1 MATSPV
7 LPTNTATTASFT
19 AAPMP
24 AATVTA
30 LSDEALMA
38 QVQAGDLDQL
48 TGLFERYH
56 GPLFG
61 FLARLANGDRDLAQD
76 LTQNVFVRVLR
87 YRASYQPGQAFRAWV
102 YQMARHVWADHYQ
115 RQRPSAD
122 LEEVEKTAA
131 HGRAAQAQRAAT
143 DQHQALHEALALLPA
158 AQREVL
164 LLHRFQGFDY
174 AEIGEQLG
182 CTAGAARVKAHR
194 ALDALRKIYL
204 S

>member
-1 MATSPV
+1 
-7 LPTNTATTASFT
+7 
-19 AAPMP
+19 MP
-24 AATVTA
+24 AATATR
-30 LSDEALMA
+30 LSDEALME
-38 QVQAGDLDQL
+38 QVRDGALDCL
-48 TGLFERYH
+48 TGLFERYQ

-61 FLARLANGDRDLAQD
+61 FLARLANGDREVAQD

-87 YRASYQPGQAFRAWV
+87 YRASYQPGQPFRAWV
-102 YQMARHVWADHYQ
+102 YQLARHVWADHYQ

-131 HGRAAQAQRAAT
+131 HGRAAQAQRATT
-143 DQHQALHEALALLPA
+143 DQHEALQEALALLPA

>member
-1 MATSPV
+1 
-7 LPTNTATTASFT
+7 
-19 AAPMP
+19 MP
-24 AATVTA
+24 AATATL
-30 LSDEALMA
+30 LSDEALMERVRA
-38 QVQAGDLDQL
+38 DELDCL
-48 TGLFERYH
+48 TGLFERYQA
-56 GPLFG
+56 PLFG
-61 FLARLANGDRDLAQD
+61 FLARLANGDRDVAQD

-87 YRASYQPGQAFRAWV
+87 YRASYQPGQPFRAWV
-102 YQMARHVWADHYQ
+102 YQMARHVWADYYQ

-143 DQHQALHEALALLPA
+143 DQHQALHEALNLLPP

>member
-1 MATSPV
+1 MSA
-7 LPTNTATTASFT
+7 
-19 AAPMP
+19 
-24 AATVTA
+24 AATAVRF
-30 LSDEALMA
+30 SDEALMER
-38 QVQAGDLDQL
+38 VREGELDCL
-48 TGLFERYH
+48 TGLFERYQ

-61 FLARLANGDRDLAQD
+61 FLARLANGDREVAED

-87 YRASYQPGQAFRAWV
+87 YRASYQPGQPFRAWV

-122 LEEVEKTAA
+122 LEEVEKTTA
-131 HGRAAQAQRAAT
+131 HGRAAQAQRAHH
-143 DQHQALHEALALLPA
+143 DQQQALHEALALLPA

-164 LLHRFQGFDY
+164 VLHRFQGFDY

>member
-1 MATSPV
+1 MATPPV
-7 LPTNTATTASFT
+7 LPTNLPITAHLT
-19 AAPMP
+19 AARMP
-24 AATVTA
+24 AVFAPTF
-30 LSDEALMA
+30 SDETLMA

-61 FLARLANGDRDLAQD
+61 FLARLANGDRELAQD

-102 YQMARHVWADHYQ
+102 YQLARHVWADHYQ
-115 RQRPSAD
+115 RQRPTAY

-143 DQHQALHEALALLPA
+143 DQNQALHEALALLPA

-164 LLHRFQGFDY
+164 VLHRFQGFDY

>member
-1 MATSPV
+1 MDTLPV
-7 LPTNTATTASFT
+7 LPSKPDSFEPF
-19 AAPMP
+19 AARMP
-24 AATVTA
+24 AAA
-30 LSDEALMA
+30 IQLSDEALMER
-38 QVQAGDLDQL
+38 VHGGELDCL
-48 TGLFERYH
+48 TGLFERYQ

-61 FLARLANGDRDLAQD
+61 FLARLANGDREVAQD

-87 YRASYQPGQAFRAWV
+87 YRASYQPGQPFRAWV

-131 HGRAAQAQRAAT
+131 HGRAAQAQRAT
-143 DQHQALHEALALLPA
+143 YDQQQALQEALSLLPA

-164 LLHRFQGFDY
+164 VLHRFQGFDY

>member
-1 MATSPV
+1 
-7 LPTNTATTASFT
+7 
-19 AAPMP
+19 MP
-24 AATVTA
+24 AATA
-30 LSDEALMA
+30 ARLSDEALME
-38 QVQAGDLDQL
+38 QVRDGVLDCL
-48 TGLFERYH
+48 TGLFERYQ

-61 FLARLANGDRDLAQD
+61 FLARLANGDREVAQD

-87 YRASYQPGQAFRAWV
+87 YRTSYQPGQPFRAWV

-131 HGRAAQAQRAAT
+131 HGRAAQTQRAT
-143 DQHQALHEALALLPA
+143 HDQHQALHEALALLPA

>member
-7 LPTNTATTASFT
+7 LPTKPTASDLFTAACMPATATTF
-19 AAPMP
+19 
-24 AATVTA
+24 
-30 LSDEALMA
+30 SDEALMA

-76 LTQNVFVRVLR
+76 LTQNVFMRVLR

-131 HGRAAQAQRAAT
+131 HGRQAQAQRAAT

>member
-1 MATSPV
+1 MDTLPV
-7 LPTNTATTASFT
+7 LPSKPDFSDPF
-19 AAPMP
+19 AARMP
-24 AATVTA
+24 AAA
-30 LSDEALMA
+30 AIQFSDEALMERVRA
-38 QVQAGDLDQL
+38 DELDCL
-48 TGLFERYH
+48 TGLFERYQ

-61 FLARLANGDRDLAQD
+61 FLARLANGDREVAQD
-76 LTQNVFVRVLR
+76 LTQNVFMRVLR
-87 YRASYQPGQAFRAWV
+87 YRASYQPGQPFRAWV
-102 YQMARHVWADHYQ
+102 YQLARHVWADHYQ

-131 HGRAAQAQRAAT
+131 HGRAAQAQRANY
-143 DQHQALHEALALLPA
+143 DQQQALHEAMSLLPA

-164 LLHRFQGFDY
+164 VLHRFQGFDY

>member
-1 MATSPV
+1 MP
-7 LPTNTATTASFT
+7 
-19 AAPMP
+19 P
-24 AATVTA
+24 AAVL
-30 LSDEALMA
+30 LSDEVLMEA
-38 QVQAGDLDQL
+38 VRAGELDQL

-61 FLARLANGDRDLAQD
+61 FLARLGGGDRELAQD
-76 LTQNVFVRVLR
+76 LTQDVFGRVLR

-115 RQRPSAD
+115 RQRPASNLAD
-122 LEEVEKTAA
+122 LAEVEKTAA
-131 HGRAAQAQRAAT
+131 HGRAAQAQRATT
-143 DQHQALHEALALLPA
+143 DEHSALHEALALLPA

-164 LLHRFQGFDY
+164 VLHRFQGFDY

-182 CTAGAARVKAHR
+182 CSAGAARVKACR

-204 S
+204 E

>member
-1 MATSPV
+1 
-7 LPTNTATTASFT
+7 
-19 AAPMP
+19 MP
-24 AATVTA
+24 AVSA
-30 LSDEALMA
+30 LTFSDEALMA

-48 TGLFERYH
+48 TGLFERYQ

-87 YRASYQPGQAFRAWV
+87 YRASFQPGQAFRAWV
-102 YQMARHVWADHYQ
+102 YQLARHVWADHYQ
-115 RQRPSAD
+115 RQRPTAD
-122 LEEVEKTAA
+122 LEEVEKTAS
-131 HGRAAQAQRAAT
+131 HGRAAQAQRADK
-143 DQHQALHEALALLPA
+143 DQNEALHEALSLLPA

-164 LLHRFQGFDY
+164 VLHRFEGFDY

>member
-1 MATSPV
+1 MPA
-7 LPTNTATTASFT
+7 TATL
-19 AAPMP
+19 
-24 AATVTA
+24 
-30 LSDEALMA
+30 LSDEALME
-38 QVQAGDLDQL
+38 QVRADDLDCL
-48 TGLFERYH
+48 TGLFERYQ

-87 YRASYQPGQAFRAWV
+87 YRASYQPGQPFRAWV

-115 RQRPSAD
+115 RQRPTAD
-122 LEEVEKTAA
+122 LEEVEKTTA

-143 DQHQALHEALALLPA
+143 DQHQGLHEALALLPP

-164 LLHRFQGFDY
+164 VLHRFEGFDY

-182 CTAGAARVKAHR
+182 CSAGAARVKAHR

>member
-1 MATSPV
+1 MPLAV
-7 LPTNTATTASFT
+7 VD
-19 AAPMP
+19 APP
-24 AATVTA
+24 
-30 LSDEALMA
+30 SDEALMA
-38 QVQAGDLDQL
+38 RVRADELDCL
-48 TGLFERYH
+48 TALFERYQ

-61 FLARLANGDRDLAQD
+61 FLARLASGDRDVAQD

-87 YRASYQPGQAFRAWV
+87 YRASYQPGQPFRAWV

-115 RQRPSAD
+115 RQRPTAD
-122 LEEVEKTAA
+122 LDDVEKTAA
-131 HGRAAQAQRAAT
+131 HGRAAHAQRAAA
-143 DQHQALHEALALLPA
+143 DEHQALHEALALLPS

-164 LLHRFQGFDY
+164 VLHRFQGFDY

-194 ALDALRKIYL
+194 ALDALRRIYL

>member
-1 MATSPV
+1 MPIPPV
-7 LPTNTATTASFT
+7 LPTKPIANDTFSAARMPATATL
-19 AAPMP
+19 
-24 AATVTA
+24 
-30 LSDEALMA
+30 LSDEALMERVRA
-38 QVQAGDLDQL
+38 DDLDCL
-48 TGLFERYH
+48 TGLFERYQ

-61 FLARLANGDRDLAQD
+61 FLARLANGDREVAQD
-76 LTQNVFVRVLR
+76 LTQNVFMRVLR
-87 YRASYQPGQAFRAWV
+87 YRASYQPGQPFRAWV

-115 RQRPSAD
+115 RQRPTAD

-131 HGRAAQAQRAAT
+131 HGRAAQAQRTAT
-143 DQHQALHEALALLPA
+143 DQHQGLHEALALLPP

-164 LLHRFQGFDY
+164 VLHRFEGFDY

-182 CTAGAARVKAHR
+182 CSAGAARVKAHR

>member
-1 MATSPV
+1 MDKLPVISSKPSSPD
-7 LPTNTATTASFT
+7 LS
-19 AAPMP
+19 AARMPAP
-24 AATVTA
+24 AATL
-30 LSDEALMA
+30 LSDEALMERVRA
-38 QVQAGDLDQL
+38 DELDCL
-48 TGLFERYH
+48 TGLFERYQ

-61 FLARLANGDRDLAQD
+61 FLARLANGDRDVAQD

-87 YRASYQPGQAFRAWV
+87 YRASYQPGQPFRAWV

-143 DQHQALHEALALLPA
+143 DQQQALHEALALLPA

-164 LLHRFQGFDY
+164 VLHRFQGFDY

>member
-1 MATSPV
+1 
-7 LPTNTATTASFT
+7 
-19 AAPMP
+19 MP
-24 AATVTA
+24 AVSA
-30 LSDEALMA
+30 LTFSDEALMA

-48 TGLFERYH
+48 TGLFERYQ

-61 FLARLANGDRDLAQD
+61 FLARLANGDREVAQD

-87 YRASYQPGQAFRAWV
+87 YRASFQQGQAFRAWV
-102 YQMARHVWADHYQ
+102 YQLARHVWADHYQ
-115 RQRPSAD
+115 RQRPTAD
-122 LEEVEKTAA
+122 LEEVEKTTS

>member
-1 MATSPV
+1 MDTLPV
-7 LPTNTATTASFT
+7 LPSKPDSSEPF
-19 AAPMP
+19 AARMP
-24 AATVTA
+24 AAA
-30 LSDEALMA
+30 AIQLSDEALMERVRA
-38 QVQAGDLDQL
+38 DELDCL
-48 TGLFERYH
+48 TGLFERYQ

-61 FLARLANGDRDLAQD
+61 FLARLANGDREVAQD

-87 YRASYQPGQAFRAWV
+87 YRASYQPGQPFRAWV

-131 HGRAAQAQRAAT
+131 HGRAAQAQRANY
-143 DQHQALHEALALLPA
+143 DQQQALHEAMNLLPA

-164 LLHRFQGFDY
+164 VLHRFQGFDY

>member
-1 MATSPV
+1 MPV
-7 LPTNTATTASFT
+7 ATTR
-19 AAPMP
+19 
-24 AATVTA
+24 
-30 LSDEALMA
+30 LSDEALME

-61 FLARLANGDRDLAQD
+61 FLARLGNGDREVAQD

-87 YRASYQPGQAFRAWV
+87 YRASYQPGQPFRAWV
-102 YQMARHVWADHYQ
+102 YQLARHVWADHYQ
-115 RQRPSAD
+115 RQRPTTD
-122 LEEVEKTAA
+122 LAEVEKTAA
-131 HGRAAQAQRAAT
+131 HGRAAHAQRAT
-143 DQHQALHEALALLPA
+143 NDQHQALHEALALLPA
-158 AQREVL
+158 AQREILV
-164 LLHRFQGFDY
+164 LHRFQGFDY

-194 ALDALRKIYL
+194 ALDALRKVYL

>member
-1 MATSPV
+1 MDTLPV
-7 LPTNTATTASFT
+7 LPSKPDSSDPF
-19 AAPMP
+19 AARMS
-24 AATVTA
+24 AAA
-30 LSDEALMA
+30 AIQFSDEVLMERVRA
-38 QVQAGDLDQL
+38 DELDCL
-48 TGLFERYH
+48 TGLFERYQ

-61 FLARLANGDRDLAQD
+61 FLARLANGDREVAQD
-76 LTQNVFVRVLR
+76 LTQNVFMRVLR
-87 YRASYQPGQAFRAWV
+87 YRTSYQPGQPFRAWV
-102 YQMARHVWADHYQ
+102 YQLARHVWADHYQ

-131 HGRAAQAQRAAT
+131 HGRAAQAQRAYH
-143 DQHQALHEALALLPA
+143 DQQQALHEALALLPA

-164 LLHRFQGFDY
+164 VLHRFQGFDY

>member
-1 MATSPV
+1 MDTLPV
-7 LPTNTATTASFT
+7 LPSKPDSSEPF
-19 AAPMP
+19 AARMP
-24 AATVTA
+24 AAA
-30 LSDEALMA
+30 AIQLSDEALMERVRA
-38 QVQAGDLDQL
+38 DELDCL
-48 TGLFERYH
+48 TGLFERYQ

-61 FLARLANGDRDLAQD
+61 FLARLANGDREVAQD

-87 YRASYQPGQAFRAWV
+87 YRASYQPGQPFRAWV

-122 LEEVEKTAA
+122 LEEVEKTAS
-131 HGRAAQAQRAAT
+131 HGRAAQAQRANY
-143 DQHQALHEALALLPA
+143 DQQQALHEAMNLLPA

-164 LLHRFQGFDY
+164 VLHRFQGFDY

>member
-1 MATSPV
+1 MPPVAT
-7 LPTNTATTASFT
+7 LT
-19 AAPMP
+19 
-24 AATVTA
+24 
-30 LSDEALMA
+30 SDESLMA

-48 TGLFERYH
+48 TGLFERYQ

-61 FLARLANGDRDLAQD
+61 FLVRLANGDRDVAQD

-87 YRASYQPGQAFRAWV
+87 YRASYQPGQPFRAWV
-102 YQMARHVWADHYQ
+102 YQLARHVWADHYQ
-115 RQRPSAD
+115 RQRPTAD
-122 LEEVEKTAA
+122 LETVERTAA
-131 HGRAAQAQRAAT
+131 HGRQAQAQRSRHDEHA
-143 DQHQALHEALALLPA
+143 ALHEALGLLPA

-204 S
+204 T

>member
-1 MATSPV
+1 MSATTGRCSASWPAWPMAT
-7 LPTNTATTASFT
+7 AS
-19 AAPMP
+19 
-24 AATVTA
+24 V
-30 LSDEALMA
+30 
-38 QVQAGDLDQL
+38 
-48 TGLFERYH
+48 
-56 GPLFG
+56 
-61 FLARLANGDRDLAQD
+61 AQD

-115 RQRPSAD
+115 RQRPTAD
-122 LEEVEKTAA
+122 LAEVEKTAA
-131 HGRAAQAQRAAT
+131 HGRAAQAQRAHT

-164 LLHRFQGFDY
+164 VLHRFQGFDY

-194 ALDALRKIYL
+194 APGRAAQDLPELRISYQ
-204 S
+204 STSISY

>member
-1 MATSPV
+1 MDTLPV
-7 LPTNTATTASFT
+7 LPSKPDSPDPFT
-19 AAPMP
+19 ARMP
-24 AATVTA
+24 AATATR
-30 LSDEALMA
+30 LSDEALME
-38 QVQAGDLDQL
+38 QVRDGVLDQL
-48 TGLFERYH
+48 TGLFERYQ
-56 GPLFG
+56 GPIYG
-61 FLARLANGDRDLAQD
+61 FLARLANGDREVAQD

-87 YRASYQPGQAFRAWV
+87 YRTSYQPGQPFRAWV
-102 YQMARHVWADHYQ
+102 YQLARHVWADHYQ

-164 LLHRFQGFDY
+164 VLHRFEGFDY
-174 AEIGEQLG
+174 TEIGEQLG

>member
-1 MATSPV
+1 
-7 LPTNTATTASFT
+7 
-19 AAPMP
+19 MP
-24 AATVTA
+24 AVSAPTF
-30 LSDEALMA
+30 SDEALMA

-102 YQMARHVWADHYQ
+102 YQLARHVWADHYQ
-115 RQRPSAD
+115 RQRPGAD

-158 AQREVL
+158 AQ
-164 LLHRFQGFDY
+164 G
-174 AEIGEQLG
+174 
-182 CTAGAARVKAHR
+182 AGAAPLPGLRLRRNRRAAGLHR
-194 ALDALRKIYL
+194 RRRPRQSPPRAGCAA
-204 S
+204 

>member
-1 MATSPV
+1 
-7 LPTNTATTASFT
+7 
-19 AAPMP
+19 
-24 AATVTA
+24 
-30 LSDEALMA
+30 
-38 QVQAGDLDQL
+38 
-48 TGLFERYH
+48 
-56 GPLFG
+56 
-61 FLARLANGDRDLAQD
+61 
-76 LTQNVFVRVLR
+76 
-87 YRASYQPGQAFRAWV
+87 
-102 YQMARHVWADHYQ
+102 VWADHYQ

-131 HGRAAQAQRAAT
+131 HGRAAQAQRAYH
-143 DQHQALHEALALLPA
+143 DQQQALQEALALLPA

>member
-1 MATSPV
+1 MAILPV
-7 LPTNTATTASFT
+7 LPTKPTTNDSISAARMPATATL
-19 AAPMP
+19 
-24 AATVTA
+24 
-30 LSDEALMA
+30 LSDEALMERVRA
-38 QVQAGDLDQL
+38 DELDCL
-48 TGLFERYH
+48 TGLFERYQ

-61 FLARLANGDRDLAQD
+61 FLVRLANGDREVAQD
-76 LTQNVFVRVLR
+76 LTQNVFMRVLR
-87 YRASYQPGQAFRAWV
+87 YRASYQPGQPFRAWV

-115 RQRPSAD
+115 RQRPTAD

-131 HGRAAQAQRAAT
+131 HGRAAQAHRAAT
-143 DQHQALHEALALLPA
+143 DQHQGLHEALALLPP

-164 LLHRFQGFDY
+164 VLHRFEGFDY

-182 CTAGAARVKAHR
+182 CSAGAARVKAHR

>member
-1 MATSPV
+1 MSLA
-7 LPTNTATTASFT
+7 TATTF
-19 AAPMP
+19 
-24 AATVTA
+24 
-30 LSDEALMA
+30 SDEALMT

-48 TGLFERYH
+48 TGLFERYQ

-76 LTQNVFVRVLR
+76 LTQNVFMRVLR
-87 YRASYQPGQAFRAWV
+87 YRASYQPGQPFRAWV

-115 RQRPSAD
+115 RQRPTAD
-122 LEEVEKTAA
+122 LEEVEKTAS

-143 DQHQALHEALALLPA
+143 DQQQALQEALALLPA

-164 LLHRFQGFDY
+164 VLHRFQGFDY

-182 CTAGAARVKAHR
+182 CSAGAARVKAHR

>member
-1 MATSPV
+1 MDTLPV
-7 LPTNTATTASFT
+7 LPSKPDSSEPF
-19 AAPMP
+19 AARMP
-24 AATVTA
+24 AATATQF
-30 LSDEALMA
+30 SDEALMERVRA
-38 QVQAGDLDQL
+38 DELDCL
-48 TGLFERYH
+48 TGLFERYQ

-61 FLARLANGDRDLAQD
+61 FLARLANGDREVAQD
-76 LTQNVFVRVLR
+76 LTQNVFMRVLR
-87 YRASYQPGQAFRAWV
+87 YRASYQPGQPFRAWV
-102 YQMARHVWADHYQ
+102 YQLARHVWADHYQ

-122 LEEVEKTAA
+122 LEEVEKTAS
-131 HGRAAQAQRAAT
+131 HGRAAQAQRANY
-143 DQHQALHEALALLPA
+143 DQQQALHEAMALLPA

-164 LLHRFQGFDY
+164 VLHRFQGFDY

>member
-1 MATSPV
+1 MPPAPAT
-7 LPTNTATTASFT
+7 L
-19 AAPMP
+19 
-24 AATVTA
+24 
-30 LSDEALMA
+30 LSDEALMERVRA
-38 QVQAGDLDQL
+38 DELDCL
-48 TGLFERYH
+48 AGLFERYQ

-61 FLARLANGDRDLAQD
+61 FLARLAGGDRDVAQD

-87 YRASYQPGQAFRAWV
+87 YRASYQPGQPFRAWV
-102 YQMARHVWADHYQ
+102 YQLARHVWADYYQ

-143 DQHQALHEALALLPA
+143 DQHESLHEALNLLPP

>member
-7 LPTNTATTASFT
+7 LPTNPTAPDLFTADRMPATATTF
-19 AAPMP
+19 
-24 AATVTA
+24 
-30 LSDEALMA
+30 SDEALMA

>member
-1 MATSPV
+1 MASAPV
-7 LPTNTATTASFT
+7 LPPNPSVTAHLS
-19 AAPMP
+19 AARMP
-24 AATVTA
+24 PAPALA
-30 LSDEALMA
+30 LSDEALMT

-158 AQREVL
+158 PQREVL